1 MNEGKNDQGK
11 KGDGR
16 QVLVIHESDRGH
28 QSDRGYLADRRT
40 VSDLAIVK

>member
-11 KGDGR
+11 KGDAR

-28 QSDRGYLADRRT
+28 LADRRT